1 MKTNNLPD
9 SWCVESDCSQE
20 YINTVIKYLCDNYN
34 VDYGGYNYS
43 YYGINTMGV
52 PSYSDRALI
61 FDTLLTLKQFKDMTT
76 NIMKPFCIKGKE
88 HQLTSIKIDLIEL
101 GFRVIGEIDSST
113 TCLYRFEKDIL
124 TSNRNE
130 SSQYRRDFNL
140 PQDYQAALDYAKEY
154 LTTIKPTEVKYTI
167 NASKNIEVVIKKDG
181 VYEGSNRYP
190 IGFIIDLK
198 DLFDKP
204 IKGIELYKLPPVPF
218 NIDSVAIGCTSG
230 ITRQHIE
237 DILKLYKQNFE

>member
-20 YINTVIKYLCDNYN
+20 YIDTVIKYISDKYN
-34 VDYGGYNYS
+34 THYGGTTYK
-43 YYGINTMGV
+43 YYGIHRNNKPDYWDYPFGKQ
-52 PSYSDRALI
+52 
-61 FDTLLTLKQFKDMTT
+61 LTLEQFKQMTNT
-76 NIMKPFCIKGKE
+76 IKPFYIKGKE
-88 HQLTSIKIDLIEL
+88 HQLKAIGVDLVEL
-101 GFRVIGEIDSST
+101 GYIQSEYNDKDFLGIYLGVANKIRWAIDGA
-113 TCLYRFEKDIL
+113 YNNEKVF
-124 TSNRNE
+124 
-130 SSQYRRDFNL
+130 QL

-204 IKGIELYKLPPVPF
+204 IKGIELYKLPSVPF